1 MHYARISPERRQVR
15 RDPREGRGILTG
27 ARIRHRLPLLL
38 TLAAGLALGQPA
50 RAGYPAGWLAAAR
63 CIHYAET
70 GGGTWGTR
78 WDERRNSYSRGGMQF
93 LYSTWWRAVER
104 HRLNGYPADPANAS
118 RAQQL
123 FVAWLLYLDDGRS
136 WHEWST
142 AGGCGLT

>member
-1 MHYARISPERRQVR
+1 VR
-15 RDPREGRGILTG
+15 G
-27 ARIRHRLPLLL
+27 H
-38 TLAAGLALGQPA
+38 PA
-50 RAGYPAGWLAAAR
+50 RLRLSTPTHEGIGDLADARPYNRAVLVVAAAVVLAVCQPAAAR
-63 CIHYAET
+63 YPSAWLRAASCIHYAET
-70 GGGTWGTR
+70 GGGTWATR

-104 HRLNGYPADPANAS
+104 HRLNGYPADPANAT

-142 AGGCGLT
+142 AGGCGLA